1 MARFKEAIRNGQL
14 VPANGSALTS
24 AGLVRA
30 KGLIDTG
37 AIIALLDR
45 DDEWHQACVSAFA
58 SLRLPLATS
67 VAVLAE
73 VFHLLGDNPRER
85 GAAWGF
91 LRSGA
96 VTLLPLG
103 HDDMPS
109 LEALT
114 KRYEDRPMD
123 FADATLVLLARKES
137 LATVFTIDWDDFETY
152 RVEGKRRFRIV
163 PERP

>member
-1 MARFKEAIRNGQL
+1 M
-14 VPANGSALTS
+14 
-24 AGLVRA
+24 RA

-45 DDEWHQACVSAFA
+45 DDEWHEACVSAFA

-67 VAVLAE
+67 SAVLAE
-73 VFHLLGDNPRER
+73 VFHLLGDNPRDRETV
-85 GAAWGF
+85 WGF

-96 VTLLPLG
+96 VTLLPLN
-103 HDDMPS
+103 DEDLPS
-109 LEALT
+109 LEALM

-137 LATVFTIDWDDFETY
+137 LATVFTIDRDDFETY
-152 RVEGKRRFRIV
+152 RIEGKRRFRIV
-163 PERP
+163 PERT